1 MDLNKIKNVLI
12 FAAHP
17 DDEIIGCA
25 GLILKLKKK
34 NKNIKIS
41 IVICSDGSTGVTN
54 SFKKKNLI
62 SIRKSESLLTAK
74 KMKISDIIFL
84 KNKSQAIKNDSENLR
99 TFVQIIRKKKP
110 DLILTHN
117 FEDRNRDHISV
128 YQLTM
133 ESIFKANE
141 NIMPDLGKSF
151 YTKNAWSYEIYNL
164 HKNPDII
171 VNIEKFINEKIKLIK
186 YHKSQKENLKD
197 IESNLL
203 SLSKIRSFQKKFKNG
218 EAYKI
223 LNSLQILI

>member
-1 MDLNKIKNVLI
+1 MDLNKIKKVLI

-17 DDEIIGCA
+17 DDEIIGCS

-41 IVICSDGSTGVTN
+41 VVICSDGSTGVTN
-54 SFKKKNLI
+54 SYKKKNLSI
-62 SIRKSESLLTAK
+62 IRKNESLLTAK
-74 KMKISDIIFL
+74 KMRIDDVIFL
-84 KNKSQAIKNDSENLR
+84 NNKSQEILNNSENLR
-99 TFVQIIRKKKP
+99 TFVKIIRKKRP

-128 YQLTM
+128 YQLTT

-141 NIMPDLGKSF
+141 NIMPNLGKSF
-151 YTKNAWSYEIYNL
+151 YTKYAWSYEIYNL
-164 HKNPDII
+164 HKSPDII
-171 VNIEKFINEKIKLIK
+171 VNIDNFINEKIKLIRL
-186 YHKSQKENLKD
+186 HKSQKKNLQD
-197 IESNLL
+197 IENNLL
-203 SLSKIRSFQKKFKNG
+203 GLSSIRAFQKKFKYG